1 MSSERSLSSRFI
13 EGLSIFAQKFHRK
26 SISWQFVMALQR

>member
-13 EGLSIFAQKFHRK
+13 EGLSIFAQKNFIAKAYHGN
-26 SISWQFVMALQR
+26 S